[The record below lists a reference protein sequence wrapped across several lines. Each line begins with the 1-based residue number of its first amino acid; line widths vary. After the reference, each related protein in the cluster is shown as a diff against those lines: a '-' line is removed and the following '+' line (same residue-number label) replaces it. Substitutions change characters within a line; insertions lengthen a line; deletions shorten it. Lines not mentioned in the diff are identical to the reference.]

1 MKFLNMIWGL
11 VNHPS
16 LAMESVASKPQ
27 LLIASLLV
35 AIMSGLFLGVVM
47 DVMIP
52 EIMNLQLE
60 SLSTADA
67 RKAAQDMEMIYDF
80 VEDPALWLRIVVGIL
95 GGISSVIAVFIT
107 GFIFFFVCKNSW
119 RNG

>member
-1 MKFLNMIWGL
+1 
-11 VNHPS
+11 
-16 LAMESVASKPQ
+16 
-27 LLIASLLV
+27 
-35 AIMSGLFLGVVM
+35 M

-107 GFIFFFVCKNSW
+107 GFIFFFVCKIVGGMGSLAQVPGFLHCSRCLLFW
-119 RNG
+119 PKVHLWM